1 MLRVDKQQQSI
12 KNSISLQ
19 KNVLNKFTND
29 FKCVLCNKVRHRGVI
44 MKSAFLKEKF
54 SQYLCFTLTIGSNDL
69 VAEQEY
75 TEQQH
80 QNYELIKSLHDGG
93 MGYRKIAKYLNEQ
106 SIKTNLGNTWKN
118 TQVFSVL
125 KKYRARQER
134 IQNVRLREHPI
145 EISKFEL
152 QWMKDI

>member
-1 MLRVDKQQQSI
+1 
-12 KNSISLQ
+12 
-19 KNVLNKFTND
+19 
-29 FKCVLCNKVRHRGVI
+29 

-54 SQYLCFTLTIGSNDL
+54 SQYLCFTVTIGSNDL
-69 VAEQEY
+69 IAEQEY

-93 MGYRKIAKYLNEQ
+93 MGYRKIAQYLNEQ
-106 SIKTNLGNTWKN
+106 GIKTVRGNTWKN

-125 KKYRARQER
+125 KRYQER
-134 IQNVRLREHPI
+134 LTRIKNIRKYDHGM

-152 QWMKDI
+152 NWLKDL

>member
-1 MLRVDKQQQSI
+1 
-12 KNSISLQ
+12 
-19 KNVLNKFTND
+19 
-29 FKCVLCNKVRHRGVI
+29 
-44 MKSAFLKEKF
+44 MKSAFLKENF

-69 VAEQEY
+69 IVEQ
-75 TEQQH
+75 
-80 QNYELIKSLHDGG
+80 G
-93 MGYRKIAKYLNEQ
+93 
-106 SIKTNLGNTWKN
+106 IKTILGNTWKN

-152 QWMKDI
+152 QWIKDI